1 MWRAELRGEK
11 GNELRSV
18 ISSSG
23 FQTQAPP
30 TGNSQQQGDGP
41 LAIPS
46 PPWTQGSLFFRHC
59 QQGRVP
65 ARLHSSC
72 SPAPQTEGRDRVGEG
87 DRQDRRF
94 TFTASASRQ
103 VITHPVMKTRI
114 QSDSGPHPLRA
125 AGPACPQIRAC
136 PGAPTAWTGQHVER
150 GYPTLLYH
158 CSTPCC
164 AASTCPEISPE
175 SQVLFPVRQNH
186 LEEGKWAVPKTIP
199 DPGTEHKG
207 TENPGRSP
215 ETSSV

>member
-30 TGNSQQQGDGP
+30 TRQQPAAGGWPARRP
-41 LAIPS
+41 LAPVDARQPLLPPLPAGPS
-46 PPWTQGSLFFRHC
+46 PRAATQLL
-59 QQGRVP
+59 QP
-65 ARLHSSC
+65 SS
-72 SPAPQTEGRDRVGEG
+72 QTEGRDRVGEG
-87 DRQDRRF
+87 DRQDWRF

-125 AGPACPQIRAC
+125 AGPARPQIRAC